1 MIKKLFFIFFTT
13 IIIFILIILYLNFIG
28 IETNKFNSL
37 IKNEIKSYNNRI
49 DIKLNKVKLLLDI
62 NNLSLKIQ
70 TKNPTI
76 IVEDKEVSIEKIS
89 TNISISSYLKN
100 NFGIKNLTII
110 TQENKIKD
118 LLYINRSINNSASF
132 LLLSSFIKKGN
143 IKTII
148 NLEFD
153 EDGNL
158 LKNYN
163 LSGILKDV
171 ELRFREFENIDKI
184 NLNFVYKE
192 NNLKLENISL
202 KIDQIKLNSKSILI
216 KKIKSNYYI
225 EGTFENNKTN
235 ISSKILNLIKIN
247 DDLYNKKEIQFK
259 NFSKFS
265 FKINKKFKI
274 KDLSLQSNLQLYN
287 LKYKG
292 NKKNFKKY
300 FSDYK
305 ENIKFEKININLKY
319 DKKIF
324 KIDGIADYNLNN
336 NIDKIEFNV
345 KKYKEVYDFNVNLG
359 LNKNK
364 LILDEINYL
373 KSKNKKANLKI
384 KGKFRKDKYLTLA
397 EIIYSE
403 NKNKIILQDLRLN
416 SKFKIIT
423 VKKIIFKYL
432 TVNNIFNELSIIYK
446 KPNYTVKGNRYDALK
461 LIKEITDTDKK
472 SNFFNLFHEVNSKIT
487 LDLKEVYLDK
497 QNIAKNFKGSLK
509 VKKNEIIDLNLS
521 SNYSKNEKFFITI
534 KLLDNNK
541 KVTTLYS
548 DRASPF
554 VKNFKF
560 IKGFEK
566 GALDYNSLK
575 NKGVS
580 ETQIRLYD
588 FKIKEVP
595 ILAKLLTLASLQ
607 GIADLLTGEGIR
619 FNEFEMNYT
628 TKDKLITIEEI
639 YSIGPYISI
648 LMEGYVQS
656 KDLISLRGTLVP
668 ATTLNKAIGYIPLF
682 GNILVGNKTGEG
694 VFGVSFKIKG
704 PPKNLKTTV
713 NPIKTLTPRFITRTL
728 EKIKKNN

>member
-1 MIKKLFFIFFTT
+1 
-13 IIIFILIILYLNFIG
+13 
-28 IETNKFNSL
+28 
-37 IKNEIKSYNNRI
+37 
-49 DIKLNKVKLLLDI
+49 
-62 NNLSLKIQ
+62 
-70 TKNPTI
+70 
-76 IVEDKEVSIEKIS
+76 
-89 TNISISSYLKN
+89 
-100 NFGIKNLTII
+100 
-110 TQENKIKD
+110 
-118 LLYINRSINNSASF
+118 
-132 LLLSSFIKKGN
+132 
-143 IKTII
+143 
-148 NLEFD
+148 
-153 EDGNL
+153 
-158 LKNYN
+158 
-163 LSGILKDV
+163 
-171 ELRFREFENIDKI
+171 
-184 NLNFVYKE
+184 
-192 NNLKLENISL
+192 
-202 KIDQIKLNSKSILI
+202 NSKSILI

-446 KPNYTVKGNRYDALK
+446 KPN
-461 LIKEITDTDKK
+461 
-472 SNFFNLFHEVNSKIT
+472 
-487 LDLKEVYLDK
+487 
-497 QNIAKNFKGSLK
+497 
-509 VKKNEIIDLNLS
+509 
-521 SNYSKNEKFFITI
+521 
-534 KLLDNNK
+534 
-541 KVTTLYS
+541 
-548 DRASPF
+548 
-554 VKNFKF
+554 
-560 IKGFEK
+560 
-566 GALDYNSLK
+566 
-575 NKGVS
+575 
-580 ETQIRLYD
+580 
-588 FKIKEVP
+588 
-595 ILAKLLTLASLQ
+595 
-607 GIADLLTGEGIR
+607 
-619 FNEFEMNYT
+619 
-628 TKDKLITIEEI
+628 
-639 YSIGPYISI
+639 
-648 LMEGYVQS
+648 
-656 KDLISLRGTLVP
+656 
-668 ATTLNKAIGYIPLF
+668 
-682 GNILVGNKTGEG
+682 
-694 VFGVSFKIKG
+694 
-704 PPKNLKTTV
+704 
-713 NPIKTLTPRFITRTL
+713 
-728 EKIKKNN
+728 